1 MTTTRNSRV
10 RALCCECGNLRTVSA
25 NYSPHRDDNRASE
38 VGDPRLWRMTG
49 TLKCSVC
56 KAMTRHAQLRD
67 DCPEYRDA
75 AEERECRRIAGQ
87 GRQLQELSNEE
98 LLKFARRRVYRLTDN
113 VMKTVSLRDLTM
125 RECYV
130 VLDAFE
136 QIADNHGL

>member
-1 MTTTRNSRV
+1 
-10 RALCCECGNLRTVSA
+10 
-25 NYSPHRDDNRASE
+25 
-38 VGDPRLWRMTG
+38 
-49 TLKCSVC
+49 
-56 KAMTRHAQLRD
+56 MTRHAQLRD

-98 LLKFARRRVYRLTDN
+98 LLKFARRRVYQLTDN
-113 VMKTVSLRDLTM
+113 VMKTVSLGDLTM